1 MPLAQMLHSLGS
13 FAAQLVPSSRPAR
26 SLEIAAFDEADAF
39 ERAALG
45 RWATDDGAIVLELRP
60 DGRYNKAKQTVPAW
74 HHGRYLVDRSQ
85 LYFESDSG
93 HLAKGEMRRGVLRI
107 GEMQFR
113 RARSTPEISIQP

>member
-1 MPLAQMLHSLGS
+1 MPLSQMLHSLGS
-13 FAAQLVPSSRPAR
+13 FAANLVPTGRPAR

-93 HLAKGEMRRGVLRI
+93 HLATGEMRRGVLSI

-113 RARSTPEISIQP
+113 RARTAPDVSIQP